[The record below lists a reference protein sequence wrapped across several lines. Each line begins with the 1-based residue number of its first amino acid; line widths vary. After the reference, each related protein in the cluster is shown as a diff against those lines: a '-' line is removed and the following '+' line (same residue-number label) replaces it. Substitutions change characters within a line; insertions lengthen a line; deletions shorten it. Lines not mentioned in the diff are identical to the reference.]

1 MDKLKHANEPCL
13 YMCGQSLGLKPK
25 SADYYAHEVL
35 SSWAKYGV
43 HSHFNGFLAA
53 ASADTPP
60 KEPMAKVVGAKES
73 EVAIMGSLTANLH
86 TLFSSFYRP
95 TEQRY
100 KIIIEQHAF
109 SSDMVRTFFLL
120 FFHFRIFHFFVQLY
134 PSIIASKGCNQG
146 RCMLWENIFWKG
158 N

>member
-1 MDKLKHANEPCL
+1 MVRTCFDYFYTRLIEMLIISSTVELDTLDQANEQCV

-25 SADYYAHEVL
+25 SADCYAHEVL
-35 SSWAKYGV
+35 SNWGKYGV

-60 KEPMAKVVGAKES
+60 KQPMARLVGAKES
-73 EVAIMGSLTANLH
+73 EIAIMGSLTANLH

-95 TEQRY
+95 TKLRY

-109 SSDMVRTFFLL
+109 SSDMVS
-120 FFHFRIFHFFVQLY
+120 VQ
-134 PSIIASKGCNQG
+134 SISHVSGLI
-146 RCMLWENIFWKG
+146 
-158 N
+158 

>member
-86 TLFSSFYRP
+86 TLFSTFYRP

-109 SSDMVRTFFLL
+109 SSDMVRTLFLL
-120 FFHFRIFHFFVQLY
+120 SLPHLPFLHV
-134 PSIIASKGCNQG
+134 IISFNYCFQRLQSRKISVMRESFLKA
-146 RCMLWENIFWKG
+146 
-158 N
+158 